1 MVIVFVLVASLV
13 LAVVVTANWYVWR
26 RLFRDTTRGPGLTR
40 RAGAVLI
47 AGGWILAITALV
59 AERSGAPFWLQQVLA
74 WPGFLWLA
82 LSIYL
87 LLAVLAGEFVRPL
100 LRRFLEHRARRTDQG
115 AQPGPA
121 TSTASSPAGSTGM
134 PTTAPDPAPAS
145 QRSGGGG
152 AASTATAV
160 PASGTRTGGGGAT
173 ASAAPAAASQRDGGA
188 DAPAPAT
195 AAPQTN
201 RSGTAPASEAGD
213 AGGASASGTAAGSR
227 AGGGA
232 TQASAPGQPAP
243 EAASQPDRG
252 AAATVLP
259 PPSGPGPDASP
270 EASPEPAGTAAPA
283 GPSRR
288 LFVSRVVAGAA
299 AAAAVGTVGYGT
311 YGVLRGPKV
320 KRVTVPLAK
329 LPRAAHGYR
338 IAVVSDV
345 HLGPVLGRGFAQ
357 KVVDTINS
365 TQPDLIAVVG
375 DLVDG
380 SVKDLGPAAA
390 PLAQLRARH
399 GSYFVTGNHEY
410 FSGAG
415 QWVEEVRRLG
425 IDPLEN
431 ARREMPYFDL
441 AGVNDVAGEEEGQG
455 PDFAKAL
462 GDRDTARACVLLAH
476 QPVQIHDAVEHGV
489 DLQLSGHTH
498 GGQLWPGNLIAS
510 GANPTLAGLDRYGDT
525 QLYVSRGAGAWGPP
539 TRVGAPSDITLIE
552 LASRRA

>member
-26 RLFRDTTRGPGLTR
+26 RLFHDTTSGPGLVR

-47 AGGWILAITALV
+47 AGGWVLAITALV

-87 LLAVLAGEFVRPL
+87 LLAVVAGEIVRPL
-100 LRRFLEHRARRTDQG
+100 LRRFLEHRARRTDQAARGSGTG
-115 AQPGPA
+115 APTAATPAPEPA
-121 TSTASSPAGSTGM
+121 T
-134 PTTAPDPAPAS
+134 
-145 QRSGGGG
+145 
-152 AASTATAV
+152 
-160 PASGTRTGGGGAT
+160 
-173 ASAAPAAASQRDGGA
+173 APAAASRPDHGTPATPPHPQTDP
-188 DAPAPAT
+188 APGTEGAPAT
-195 AAPQTN
+195 QGTTSTDGV
-201 RSGTAPASEAGD
+201 SGTA
-213 AGGASASGTAAGSR
+213 GAPQRLTTAD
-227 AGGGA
+227 
-232 TQASAPGQPAP
+232 PAP
-243 EAASQPDRG
+243 
-252 AAATVLP
+252 
-259 PPSGPGPDASP
+259 
-270 EASPEPAGTAAPA
+270 AAPA

-357 KVVDTINS
+357 KVVDTING

-410 FSGAG
+410 FSGAE

-425 IDPLEN
+425 INPLEN

-441 AGVNDVAGEEEGQG
+441 AGVNDVAGEDEGQG

-498 GGQLWPGNLIAS
+498 GGQLWPGNLIAA

-539 TRVGAPSDITLIE
+539 TRVGAPSDITVIE
-552 LASRRA
+552 LASTQA